1 MTNFLMRGC
10 LMILPLHFGDAVEA
24 ELKCLLSSSAL
35 KSTSRAKTFCFYFRF
50 CPLSSPTER
59 KMCVAHQHCSRIRKA
74 KSFLASHSN
83 VSINKQ
89 KKGKA
94 ELFCGMFSFARYLFV
109 VWRERERERTTPRST
124 THEHINFANEKIN
137 VTSES
142 QS

>member
-35 KSTSRAKTFCFYFRF
+35 KSTSRAKTFYFYFRF

-109 VWRERERERTTPRST
+109 VWRERENAPLHGRLHMNT
-124 THEHINFANEKIN
+124 
-137 VTSES
+137 
-142 QS
+142 